1 MPVSRAARRRIT
13 TKLNKAIVD
22 AIQKNGQ
29 RIFDQ
34 SQMRPGI
41 PYDTGNLQSTGQF
54 EAKKD
59 GWMLKYGGNIS
70 KSISGKGAPYA
81 ARLHE
86 GVSGEPI
93 RVESYMRTKLVPKDS
108 SGTGAKKRGRSRMKT
123 VPQPVAGYTMTPKR
137 RAARPWVRTAVTT
150 KITYLLDDL
159 SEALQKQFRARGGS
173 IKRGGK

>member
-1 MPVSRAARRRIT
+1 MPVSRAARRRIKT
-13 TKLNKAIVD
+13 QINKAIVD
-22 AIQKNGQ
+22 AIQKNGK

-34 SQMRPGI
+34 SQMRPAI

-70 KSISGKGAPYA
+70 KSISRKGAPYA

-86 GVSGEPI
+86 GSSGEPI
-93 RVESYMRTKLVPKDS
+93 QVQPYTRIKFVPRTP
-108 SGTGAKKRGRSRMKT
+108 GGAKKRGKKKLKRTTQK
-123 VPQPVAGYTMTPKR
+123 VAGYVMTPKR

-150 KITYLLDDL
+150 KMTYLLDDVFQ
-159 SEALQKQFRARGGS
+159 ALQKQFRAKGGS
-173 IKRGGK
+173 IKGGK

>member
-1 MPVSRAARRRIT
+1 MPVSRAARRRIK
-13 TKLNKAIVD
+13 TKLDKAIID
-22 AIQKNGQ
+22 AIQKNGK

-54 EAKKD
+54 QAKKD
-59 GWMLKYGGNIS
+59 GWMLKYGANIS

-86 GVSGEPI
+86 GTSGERI
-93 RVESYMRTKLVPKDS
+93 RVQPYTRIKLVPKRI
-108 SGTGAKKRGRSRMKT
+108 AQK
-123 VPQPVAGYTMTPKR
+123 VAGYVMTPKR

-150 KITYLLDDL
+150 KITYLIEDL

-173 IKRGGK
+173 IKRGG

>member
-1 MPVSRAARRRIT
+1 MPVSRAARRRIKI
-13 TKLNKAIVD
+13 KLNKAIRD
-22 AIQKNGQ
+22 GIQKNGR

-54 EAKKD
+54 QPKKD

-86 GVSGEPI
+86 GTSGERI
-93 RVESYMRTKLVPKDS
+93 RVQPYTRIKLVPRTP
-108 SGTGAKKRGRSRMKT
+108 GGAKKRGRNKFKRTEQKVS
-123 VPQPVAGYTMTPKR
+123 GYVMTPKR

-150 KITYLLDDL
+150 KITYLIEDL